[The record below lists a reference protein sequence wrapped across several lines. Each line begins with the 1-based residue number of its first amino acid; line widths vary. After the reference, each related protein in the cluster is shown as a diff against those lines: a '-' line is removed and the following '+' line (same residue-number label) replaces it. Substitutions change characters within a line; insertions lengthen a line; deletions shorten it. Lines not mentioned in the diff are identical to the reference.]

1 MDAEFWHQRWRD
13 GLIGFHLNETN
24 PNLPEW
30 YGRLGLAAGQRI
42 FVPLCGKSLD
52 LRWLEEQGL
61 DVIGVELNELAVRSF
76 FEENELEPEVV
87 SVNDH
92 DRWSAGN
99 ITILHANIFD
109 LEPDDIGP
117 VDAVYDRAAL
127 IALPPAMRPDYA
139 EKMSWLVPGDA
150 PQLLI
155 TLEYPQHQM
164 SGPPFSV
171 SAREVEELYGNR
183 YRVERLALIDLLSGE
198 PGWREKGVEELSE
211 NVYLLGR

>member
-1 MDAEFWHQRWRD
+1 
-13 GLIGFHLNETN
+13 
-24 PNLPEW
+24 
-30 YGRLGLAAGQRI
+30 
-42 FVPLCGKSLD
+42 
-52 LRWLEEQGL
+52 
-61 DVIGVELNELAVRSF
+61 
-76 FEENELEPEVV
+76 
-87 SVNDH
+87 
-92 DRWSAGN
+92 
-99 ITILHANIFD
+99 
-109 LEPDDIGP
+109 
-117 VDAVYDRAAL
+117 
-127 IALPPAMRPDYA
+127 MRPDYA